1 MWDWS
6 HVMSANPISEGRRL
20 RVGRFVVMLGLACGA
35 LALPR
40 AAAAQAFSISTTSG
54 VDTVRNSR
62 ASDWWMS
69 GAGLIDLD
77 GDGDLDLFLSSH
89 GSYGS
94 LTALN
99 DGKGHFSLATGTFPK
114 SELLLPSDVDNDGKV
129 DFTATYADGGGQW
142 WTMQPMAGTVSF
154 LGTKITRDGGQA
166 RQQALM
172 DFDGDGKIDWLRG
185 AGMGVL
191 VDVGDGKGGFTATPA
206 KTLMNPGGEE
216 IAIVPV
222 DVDGDGD
229 QDLFVEWGRYDSYGP
244 DGATRLYRNDG
255 GGKYTNVSAAAG
267 LTEMG
272 LAIQG
277 VGDFDQDGDN
287 DFIALEKRAFPNSI
301 FLNDGHGVFT
311 KKAGAITGMTAGT
324 AHYASWGLAAMTD
337 LDNDGIP
344 DLLVDG
350 RNYLK
355 VLRGTGGGSFEY
367 VNKTWGGI
375 VDTAEASV
383 DNGFAFG
390 DIDGDGDLDLIGYKT
405 IEPRRD
411 LNVYVNNLPAK
422 NWLNVRAVGLPGNK
436 AAAGAEIRVFAPGTT
451 QLLWYEEIS
460 LYSKQVQQNY
470 YAMGDTERHI
480 GLGSRATVDVTVR
493 FHPSNKVVRRA
504 GVAANSTVRI
514 SEDGA
519 GTIVPPPAQTDAGAP
534 PPMPDAGA
542 PEAKPAAD
550 VGTTGAAGAGAA
562 GTGAAGLGGSN
573 NGAAGTGAAGT
584 PPTTGAAGD
593 SGAAGTGAAGA
604 AGAPPTTGAAGAAGT
619 GAAGAPGPR
628 QQGDDG
634 GCSCAVGDG
643 GAAPAGAL
651 LLALAALAAVRRPR
665 AARARSA
672 NRGNRR

>member
-1 MWDWS
+1 MKW
-6 HVMSANPISEGRRL
+6 GRRL
-20 RVGRFVVMLGLACGA
+20 LVVLGFAGGA
-35 LALPR
+35 LVLPR
-40 AAAAQAFSISTTSG
+40 AARAQGFSISTTSG
-54 VDTVRNSR
+54 LEAVRSSR
-62 ASDWWMS
+62 ASDWWLS

-77 GDGDLDLFLSSH
+77 GDGDLDVFLSSH

-94 LTALN
+94 LTAVN
-99 DGKGHFSLATGTFPK
+99 DGKGHFSLGTGTFPK
-114 SELLLPSDVDNDGKV
+114 SELLLPADVDNDGKV
-129 DFTATYADGGGQW
+129 DFTATYTDGGAQW
-142 WTMQPMAGTVSF
+142 WLMQSMPGSVPGQFSF
-154 LGTKITRDGGQA
+154 LGTKVTRDGGQA

-172 DFDGDGKIDWLRG
+172 DFDGDGKLDWLRG
-185 AGMGVL
+185 AGAGVL
-191 VDVGDGKGGFTATPA
+191 VDIGDGKGGFVATPA
-206 KTLMNPGGEE
+206 RTIAQPGGEE
-216 IAIVPV
+216 ISIVPV

-229 QDLFVEWGRYDSYGP
+229 QDLFVEWGRYDTYGP

-255 GGKYTNVSAAAG
+255 GGAFTNVTAAAG

-277 VGDFDQDGDN
+277 VGDFDQDGDT

-311 KKAGAITGMTAGT
+311 KKAGAITGMATGT

-337 LDNDGIP
+337 FDNDGIP
-344 DLLVDG
+344 DVIVDG

-375 VDTAEASV
+375 LDIAEAAV

-405 IEPRRD
+405 IEPRY
-411 LNVYVNNLPAK
+411 LNVYVNGLPAR
-422 NWLNVRAVGLPGNK
+422 NWVNVRAVGLPGNK
-436 AAAGAEIRVFAPGTT
+436 AAAGAEIRVFAPGTN

-493 FHPSNKVVRRA
+493 FHPSNKVVRRD

-519 GTIVPPPAQTDAGAP
+519 GTIVPPPQASPDAGGTTTDAGAA
-534 PPMPDAGA
+534 PDA
-542 PEAKPAAD
+542 AKPAPDA
-550 VGTTGAAGAGAA
+550 GAAGAG
-562 GTGAAGLGGSN
+562 G
-573 NGAAGTGAAGT
+573 AGTGAAGT
-584 PPTTGAAGD
+584 TGNATGAAGTGVTTGAAGEPATT
-593 SGAAGTGAAGA
+593 GAAGTGA
-604 AGAPPTTGAAGAAGT
+604 AAGAAGT
-619 GAAGAPGPR
+619 GAAGAAPQTGAAGASVTGTAGTAP
-628 QQGDDG
+628 QAGGDA
-634 GCSCAVGDG
+634 GCSCGVGDG
-643 GAAPAGAL
+643 GAAPVGAL
-651 LLALAALAAVRRPR
+651 LLLFAGLLTAR
-665 AARARSA
+665 RARPSRVRA
-672 NRGNRR
+672 TRRSPPR

>member
-1 MWDWS
+1 
-6 HVMSANPISEGRRL
+6 MSANPIRERHA
-20 RVGRFVVMLGLACGA
+20 VGRLLVTLGLAGAA
-35 LALPR
+35 LAMPR
-40 AAAAQAFSISTTSG
+40 AAGAQGFSISTTSG
-54 VDTVRNSR
+54 VDTVRDTR
-62 ASDWWMS
+62 AADWWLS

-89 GSYGS
+89 GSYGA

-99 DGKGHFSLATGTFPK
+99 DGKGHFSLAAGTFPK

-129 DFTATYADGGGQW
+129 DFSATYADGGGQW
-142 WTMQPMAGTVSF
+142 WTMAPMAGMVSF
-154 LGTKITRDGGQA
+154 LGTKVIRDGGQA

-191 VDVGDGKGGFTATPA
+191 VDLGDGKGGFTATPA
-206 KTLMNPGGEE
+206 RTLQNPGGEE
-216 IAIVPV
+216 ISIVPV

-229 QDLFVEWGRYDSYGP
+229 QDLFVEWGRYDTYGP

-255 GGKYTNVSAAAG
+255 NGTFTNVSAAAG
-267 LTEMG
+267 LTELG

-277 VGDFDQDGDN
+277 VGDFDQDGDT

-355 VLRGTGGGSFEY
+355 VLRGTGGGGFEY

-383 DNGFAFG
+383 DNGFTFG
-390 DIDGDGDLDLIGYKT
+390 DIDGDGDLDLIGYET

-411 LNVYVNNLPAK
+411 LNVYVNNLPAR

-460 LYSKQVQQNY
+460 LYSKQVQQSY

-480 GLGSRATVDVTVR
+480 GLGSRSTVDVTVR
-493 FHPSNKVVRRA
+493 FHPSNKVVRRD
-504 GVAANSTVRI
+504 GVAANSTVRL

-519 GTIVPPPAQTDAGAP
+519 GTIVPPPSNPDAGAGP
-534 PPMPDAGA
+534 KDAGSA
-542 PEAKPAAD
+542 PEAKPAVDA
-550 VGTTGAAGAGAA
+550 GAAGRGAPTTGAAGVNGGSNAAA
-562 GTGAAGLGGSN
+562 GTGAAGI
-573 NGAAGTGAAGT
+573 A
-584 PPTTGAAGD
+584 PTTGAAGD
-593 SGAAGTGAAGA
+593 PGAAGVPGAAGSGA
-604 AGAPPTTGAAGAAGT
+604 AGAPPTTGAAGASTT
-619 GAAGAPGPR
+619 GAAGSPVPHQSGE
-628 QQGDDG
+628 G
-634 GCSCAVGDG
+634 GCSCDVSSG
-643 GAAPAGAL
+643 GAGPAGAL
-651 LLALAALAAVRRPR
+651 LLGLAALAAVRRPR
-665 AARARSA
+665 ASRARASR
-672 NRGNRR
+672 RGRDR